1 MTMRSWSGAML
12 SLLVLGGS
20 ASAQQPT
27 EAKRAPAAPTLAEAT
42 ARAQGI
48 LARMSL
54 EEKIDYIGGTE
65 GFYIRAMPAL
75 GLPAI
80 KMSDGPIGVRNYGA
94 TTAFTA
100 GIALAA
106 SWDTA
111 LAWRVGTELGRDG
124 RARGVHIL
132 LGPGINIHR
141 APMNGRNFEYLGED
155 PFLAGRIAAANI
167 RGIQS
172 QGVIATAKH
181 YLANNQEFNR
191 HGVSSDMDERTMR
204 EIYLPAFEAAVKD
217 GGVGAIMDS
226 YNLIN
231 GVHAT
236 QNAFVNTQVLR
247 KDWGFTGIVM
257 SDWVATYDG
266 VAAANGGLD
275 LEMPS
280 AQFMNKQVL
289 LPAVQ
294 QGKVSQAT
302 IDEKVMRILT
312 TAIRFG
318 FLDRPQLDPSIP
330 LHNQQARQLALE
342 EALHGMVLLKNE
354 GVLPLDRSAIH
365 TIAVIGPDAN
375 PAVVGGGGSSRT
387 TPYAAV
393 SFLQG
398 ISNAV
403 GPDVVVSYAYGVER
417 PAPTGRDDRNMNA
430 ISAADALAQAVD
442 VARRADAVLLCV
454 GFDARNE
461 REGADRTFA
470 LPPGQ
475 DDLIKAVVAANKR
488 VVVVLTAGGNV
499 DMQGWIDATPALLHA
514 WYPGQEGGIALAKI
528 VFGDVSPSGKLP
540 VSFERR
546 WEDNATFHSYY
557 DESGGKSGAEARPS
571 DPAPHGH
578 VAFSEGVFLGYRHF
592 DRSDVKPLFPFGF
605 GLSYTTFAYAN
616 LKLTPPAG
624 DATAPFTVSF
634 DVTNTGARAGAEV
647 AQVYVGEPKPRVPRP
662 VKELKGFARVELQ
675 PGETRTVTVAL
686 DRRAFSYW
694 DLKKGRWTADPGT
707 FDVLVGGSSV
717 NLPLRGTVRLTR

>member
-1 MTMRSWSGAML
+1 MTTKSWSGAVL
-12 SLLVLGGS
+12 SLLVAAGS
-20 ASAQQPT
+20 ASAQEP
-27 EAKRAPAAPTLAEAT
+27 AKAAPTAAEAA
-42 ARAQGI
+42 ARAQSI
-48 LARMSL
+48 LVKMSP
-54 EEKIDYIGGTE
+54 EQKIDYIGGVD
-65 GFYIRAMPAL
+65 GFYIRAMPEL

-80 KMSDGPIGVRNYGA
+80 KMSDGPMGVRNYGA
-94 TTAFTA
+94 VTAFPG

-111 LAWRVGTELGRDG
+111 LAGRVGTEMGRDA
-124 RARGVHIL
+124 RARGVHIV

-141 APMNGRNFEYLGED
+141 APMNGRNFEYMGED
-155 PFLAGRIAAANI
+155 PFLAGRTAAAYI
-167 RGIQS
+167 RGMQA

-181 YLANNQEFNR
+181 YLGNYMEWNR
-191 HGVSSDMDERTMR
+191 HGISSDMDERTMH

-236 QNAFVNTQVLR
+236 QNAYINTQVLR
-247 KDWGFTGIVM
+247 KEWGFTGIVM

-280 AQFMNKQVL
+280 AQFMNKTVL
-289 LPAVQ
+289 LPALQ

-318 FLDRPQLDPSIP
+318 FLDRPQLDPSVP
-330 LHNQQARQLALE
+330 LYNQHARQVALE
-342 EALHGMVLLKNE
+342 EALHGMVLLKND

-365 TIAVIGPDAN
+365 SIAVIGPDAN

-387 TPYAAV
+387 TPYAPV

-403 GPDVVVSYAYGVER
+403 GPDVAVYYAYGVER
-417 PAPTGRDDRNMNA
+417 VAPANREDRNMIP
-430 ISAADALAQAVD
+430 ISAADALAQAVE
-442 VARRADAVLLCV
+442 AAKRADVVLLCV
-454 GFDARNE
+454 GFDPRTE
-461 REGADRTFA
+461 SEGHDRTFA

-488 VVVVLTAGGNV
+488 TIVVLTAGGNV
-499 DMQGWIDATPALLHA
+499 EMQGWIDATPALLHA
-514 WYPGQEGGIALAKI
+514 WYPGQEGGTALAQL

-546 WEDNATFHSYY
+546 WEDNATYRSYY
-557 DESGGKSGAEARPS
+557 DESGGKYGGEQRPK
-571 DPAPHGH
+571 DPNAQGH
-578 VAFSEGVFLGYRHF
+578 VAFSEGIFLGYRHF
-592 DRSDVKPLFPFGF
+592 DRSQVKPLFPFGF
-605 GLSYTTFAYAN
+605 GLSYTTFAYSN
-616 LKLTPPAG
+616 LKITPAAG
-624 DATAPFTVSF
+624 GAPFTVTF
-634 DVTNTGARAGAEV
+634 DVTNTGQRAGAEV
-647 AQVYVGEPKPRVPRP
+647 AQVYVGEPKPRVERP
-662 VKELKGFARVELQ
+662 VKELKGFARVELK
-675 PGETRTVTVAL
+675 PGETRTVSVTL

-694 DLKKGRWTADPGT
+694 DVKKHDWTADRAD

-717 NLPLRGTVRLTR
+717 SLPLHGSVRLTR